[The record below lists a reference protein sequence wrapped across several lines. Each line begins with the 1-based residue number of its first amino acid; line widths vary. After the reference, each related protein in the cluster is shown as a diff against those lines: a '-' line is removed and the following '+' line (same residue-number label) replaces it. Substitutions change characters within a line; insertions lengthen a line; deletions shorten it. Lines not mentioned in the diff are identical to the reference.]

1 MEHLAYVREH
11 GLQQFLHTYN
21 RLKDVSNDDLLW
33 GDEIEYH
40 IMKLDHEHKKVRLV
54 LNGREVSLTGIPVM
68 LFLALNALS
77 ALVWAALFVSL
88 GYVFGLGAEHII
100 GDTLKGHHRLL
111 IGLGIGVA
119 VAIAGWLLAHHV
131 AKKEPRE

>member
-1 MEHLAYVREH
+1 MGLLRVGKPLTWEEAMEHLAYVREH

-54 LNGREVSLTGIPVM
+54 LNGREVSL
-68 LFLALNALS
+68 
-77 ALVWAALFVSL
+77 
-88 GYVFGLGAEHII
+88 II
-100 GDTLKGHHRLL
+100 LWVR
-111 IGLGIGVA
+111 
-119 VAIAGWLLAHHV
+119 
-131 AKKEPRE
+131 